1 MSAERRADVPAPRA
15 GPQSLSLAWVEREEG
30 CNKVREFRWLSSK
43 GSLTT
48 PSPTCLSVPFS
59 PLSLSLPC
67 LSASENQST
76 QKQPCSVPPLLYR
89 RFPIPSLPLS
99 TSVSRRNLFA
109 EARRAK
115 EAKKAAATAT
125 STTQPGSARNSRL
138 STPGPTATAKPS
150 GSSMS
155 IKKVP
160 AGQQQQQQQ
169 ASLPPPVPAPVN
181 ALRADMEAMGLGA
194 PESAGSLLQI
204 ERAQKEAQRQRQREE
219 DKDTAMATN
228 GADDDAPVLSIA
240 KEKILEEVRAKEK
253 TEKPVLSL
261 VVVGKCFP
269 KTRLGCDALRGSHGR
284 APCQQVMSTQA
295 SRP

>member
-15 GPQSLSLAWVEREEG
+15 GPRSLSLAWVEREEG

-48 PSPTCLSVPFS
+48 SPLLVCPSLFL
-59 PLSLSLPC
+59 LSLSLSSLPFR
-67 LSASENQST
+67 LGKPIRSKT
-76 QKQPCSVPPLLYR
+76 TLFRPPPPPLSPL
-89 RFPIPSLPLS
+89 PEPSLPPHP
-99 TSVSRRNLFA
+99 SRDATEHFA

-125 STTQPGSARNSRL
+125 STTQPGSARNSRP

-160 AGQQQQQQQ
+160 TGHQQQ

-194 PESAGSLLQI
+194 PESAGSLLQV
-204 ERAQKEAQRQRQREE
+204 ERAQKQAQRQRQQEE
-219 DKDTAMATN
+219 DEDTTMTTTN